1 MTLQPGEHLGPFT
14 ILSMLG
20 SGGMGEVYLAEDTR
34 LGRQVAVKVL
44 PQELLKDQARRKRF
58 LREARA
64 AAAVDHPNVVHIYEV
79 EEQPDGRVY
88 LVMQHV
94 EGKTIRQLL
103 LEGGLDPERCLG
115 VAGEVADALAA
126 AHARGVVHRDIKP
139 DNIMVDGAGHA
150 RILDFGL
157 ARLLEGET
165 PHEPATQVETK
176 TRQTTSAGA
185 VMGTMA
191 YMSPEQ
197 ARGAEVDGRSD
208 IFSFGVTLYE
218 MMAGKHPFAGRTG
231 VETVDSL
238 LNKDPKPVGSIVG
251 GLPPET
257 GWVLSK
263 MLAKK
268 PEDRYQS
275 AKELLV
281 DLRKLRH
288 STSISGPQHFAGP
301 SRGRRPAWLVPVA
314 AIAIAVIVV
323 FVLVRRGRGTEGGL
337 QDAARPAGSPSSA
350 ATPGPG
356 AHPAGAAA
364 GLAPA
369 TGKIRLAV
377 LPLQNVRKDARIDF
391 LGYALA
397 DATISKLSYLEGLTV
412 RPSSFV
418 QRYRESPPEDPQEA
432 GRALNVE
439 HLLTGSLLAEG
450 GDLRINVQFVDL
462 QEGSVRWEETI
473 DAKLDNLLSVQDE
486 VVSRIVE
493 RMRLKLSPE
502 EEARLASDRPH
513 NEEAYALYLRSLAQ
527 PDSREGIHEA
537 IRLAERSIALEGDFA
552 PAWSQL
558 GRRKYDLVLYT
569 PDGTRKDYD
578 DALEAQLRAGELNPD
593 HPMAMQGLSVQL
605 TERGRHEEAYRK
617 IRAWIDAHPRV
628 ANGYFSLSYLYRYA
642 GLLDESARELERALL
657 LDSGN
662 PGFRSGAAS
671 YFYQADL
678 ERAERFFALD
688 PDSRFVLMNRPIA
701 LAIAGELTQLRAL
714 VEERTRTRGPV
725 ETPYPRAMLA
735 MLRGDTD
742 EARRLMREAASGRR
756 SPDPESLYHVGA
768 SAAWV
773 GLVDEPLDLLRSAV
787 EGGFYCYP
795 LFEIDKRLDG
805 LRGRPEFQRILDRAR
820 SRMEA
825 FKAFVAAER

>member
-1 MTLQPGEHLGPFT
+1 M
-14 ILSMLG
+14 
-20 SGGMGEVYLAEDTR
+20 
-34 LGRQVAVKVL
+34 
-44 PQELLKDQARRKRF
+44 
-58 LREARA
+58 
-64 AAAVDHPNVVHIYEV
+64 
-79 EEQPDGRVY
+79 
-88 LVMQHV
+88 
-94 EGKTIRQLL
+94 
-103 LEGGLDPERCLG
+103 
-115 VAGEVADALAA
+115 
-126 AHARGVVHRDIKP
+126 
-139 DNIMVDGAGHA
+139 
-150 RILDFGL
+150 
-157 ARLLEGET
+157 
-165 PHEPATQVETK
+165 
-176 TRQTTSAGA
+176 
-185 VMGTMA
+185 
-191 YMSPEQ
+191 
-197 ARGAEVDGRSD
+197 DGRSD

-218 MMAGKHPFAGRTG
+218 MMTRKHPFAGRTG

-257 GWVLSK
+257 EWVLSK
-263 MLAKK
+263 MLAKR

-281 DLRKLRH
+281 DLRRLGHGTSVSGAAPYTPSFR
-288 STSISGPQHFAGP
+288 ST
-301 SRGRRPAWLVPVA
+301 RPAWLIPSG
-314 AIAIAVIVV
+314 IAAVIA
-323 FVLVRRGRGTEGGL
+323 L
-337 QDAARPAGSPSSA
+337 A
-350 ATPGPG
+350 ATGLFLWRAGGTARDGAGAPLPPDATSGLPAPG
-356 AHPAGAAA
+356 AGVPTMDAPL

-369 TGKIRLAV
+369 AGKIRLAV
-377 LPLQNVRKDARIDF
+377 LPLQNVRRDARIDF

-397 DATISKLSYLEGLTV
+397 DATISKLSYLEGISV

-450 GDLRINVQFVDL
+450 EDLRINVQFVDL

-513 NEEAYALYLRSLAQ
+513 NEEAYALYLRALAQ

-537 IRLAERSIALEGDFA
+537 IQLAKRSIALEGDFA
-552 PAWSQL
+552 PAWSHL

-569 PDGTRKDYD
+569 NEGTRKDYD

-593 HPMAMQGLSVQL
+593 LPGAMQGVAVQL

-617 IRAWIDAHPRV
+617 IREWIEEHPRV

-642 GLLDESARELERALL
+642 GLLDESARELEKALL

-688 PDSRFVLMNRPIA
+688 PDSRFVLMNRPTA
-701 LAIAGELTQLRAL
+701 LAIAGEFTRLRAL
-714 VEERTRTRGPV
+714 VEEQTRIRGPG
-725 ETPYPRAMLA
+725 TAPYPRGMLA
-735 MLRGDTD
+735 MVRGDTG
-742 EARRLMREAASGRR
+742 EARRLMREIVSARR
-756 SPDPESLYHVGA
+756 SPDPESLYHAGA
-768 SAAWV
+768 SAAWS
-773 GLVDEPLDLLRSAV
+773 GLVDEPLDFLRSAV

-795 LFEIDKRLDG
+795 LFEIDRRLDG
-805 LRGRPEFQRILDRAR
+805 IRGRPEFQRILDRAR
-820 SRMEA
+820 GRMEV
-825 FKAFVAAER
+825 FKAFLAAER